1 MTIQI
6 PDNLLIT
13 SGLDEKLIKQELA
26 LLLYEKE
33 FLTLMQAAE
42 LAEMHFFD
50 FQALMKEN
58 NVYLPYDEQ
67 DLQSDLANLTKVLGS
82 YINN

>member
-6 PDNLLIT
+6 PDNILIT
-13 SGLDEKLIKQELA
+13 SGLDEKHIKQELA

-42 LAEMHFFD
+42 LAEMHFLD
-50 FQALMKEN
+50 FQMLMKEN
-58 NVYLPYDEQ
+58 NVYLHYDER
-67 DLQSDLANLTKVLGS
+67 DLQTDLDNLTKVLGKL
-82 YINN
+82 